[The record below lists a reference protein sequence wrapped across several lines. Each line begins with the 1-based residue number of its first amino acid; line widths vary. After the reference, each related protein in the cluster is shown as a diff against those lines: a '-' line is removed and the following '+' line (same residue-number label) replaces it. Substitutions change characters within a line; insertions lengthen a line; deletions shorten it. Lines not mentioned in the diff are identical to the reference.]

1 VSAVDVAPRDAP
13 LATFEPWVARLAPHD
28 PSALQL
34 VGDPGPAVS
43 ASSGS
48 RAAVFDG
55 VLYNGAELARAL
67 GAPPDANDATL
78 LLHAYERWG
87 LVALQKIKGIF
98 ALALWNGD
106 DRSALIA
113 RDPLGNY
120 PLFYAEAGTELL
132 ISTSIDAL
140 LSCEGVSRSLDRAAL
155 ADHLCHR
162 WPDRDRTY
170 FEAVKRV
177 PPCHALV
184 IERGARHLD
193 RYWDPAPPG
202 EPMNWVGEDELDRF
216 GELFDQAVN
225 RCLGFGPTGIFLSG
239 GFDSV
244 SVAAVATE
252 NCRARGLPAPLAL
265 SVAFPHPDCNE
276 EAVQRGVANELG
288 LEQIMLNLDD
298 AVRPNGLMQAACAL
312 QAGRSAPMLTYYAP
326 PYFQLAEEARA
337 RGYNAVLTGGGG
349 DEWLCVT
356 PLLAAD
362 LIRAGDVRGLIRHT
376 KSMQRSFNLPART
389 VWRNSLWV
397 YGLRQL
403 LSAAAGF
410 ALRRGAPGRLQ
421 AYRHRVVSSVVPD
434 WLAPDSDLRDELDRR
449 NLAAW
454 PERPTDGW
462 YRHDLRNGLDHAVTA
477 MEMEEFFENARI
489 TGVRTLCPY
498 MDADLVD
505 FLYRVPPALLDR
517 GGRSKGLVRHEVAR
531 RFPELGFERHKKVS
545 AISFSRSVV
554 LEQGEQAW
562 RASGGTPAL
571 EELDVIDEKAFEREL
586 HTILADRHEDAYR
599 LWDVLNLEAWTRSRV

>member
-1 VSAVDVAPRDAP
+1 VSAIEVAPREAP
-13 LATFEPWVARLAPHD
+13 VASFEPWVARLTPRD
-28 PSALQL
+28 PSALAI
-34 VGDPGPAVS
+34 VGPPGPAMS
-43 ASSGS
+43 ARSGP
-48 RAAVFDG
+48 RTAVFDG
-55 VLYNGAELARAL
+55 VLYNAAELARTLAL
-67 GAPPDANDATL
+67 RPDANDATIVL
-78 LLHAYERWG
+78 QAYERWG
-87 LVALQKIKGIF
+87 LEVLQKIKGIF
-98 ALALWNGD
+98 ALALWNAD
-106 DRSALIA
+106 DRSGLIA

-120 PLFYAEAGTELL
+120 PLFYAEVGDELL

-140 LSCEGVSRSLDRAAL
+140 LSCDGVSKSLDRAAL

-162 WPDRDRTY
+162 WPDRDGTY
-170 FEAVKRV
+170 FDAVKRV
-177 PPCHALV
+177 RTCHALV
-184 IERGARHLD
+184 IEGGTRRLD

-202 EPMNWVGEDELDRF
+202 EPMNWIGEDELDRF
-216 GELFDQAVN
+216 GDLFDQAVN

-252 NCRARGLPAPLAL
+252 NCRMRGLPAPLAL

-276 EAVQRGVANELG
+276 EAVQTGVANELG
-288 LEQIMLNLDD
+288 LEQIMLPLED

-326 PYFQLAEEARA
+326 PYFQLAEAARA

-362 LIRAGDVRGLIRHT
+362 LITKGDVRGLIRHT

-403 LSAAAGF
+403 LGSAAGF
-410 ALRRGAPGRLQ
+410 TLRRVAPGRLQ
-421 AYRHRVVSSVVPD
+421 SYRRRKVASVPPE
-434 WLAPDSDLRDELDRR
+434 WLAPDATLRDELEHR
-449 NLAAW
+449 NLEAW

-505 FLYRVPPALLDR
+505 FLYRVPPELLDR

-545 AISFSRSVV
+545 AISYSRSVV
-554 LEQGEQAW
+554 LEEGERAW

-571 EELDVIDEKAFEREL
+571 EELDVIDEQAFEREL
-586 HTILADRHEDAYR
+586 RTILADRHEDSYR
-599 LWDVLNLEAWTRSRV
+599 LWDVLNLEAWTRTRI